1 MAGKNII
8 MSRGVPVQKN
18 DPAILQTLYDKA
30 VPALQYLG
38 ELPASLIDPL
48 YGAIIDIA
56 PKHHTLGA
64 QPWPW
69 NVPVGTEIMI
79 DPACL
84 SGCGAVKTPIRLVND
99 GEVLA
104 PDGEQILYNAV
115 APYSS
120 YVAQITGD
128 PTTPAV
134 VAINLPDGN
143 PKIPVGLI
151 YLGCGIRVV
160 ATYKHAA
167 GASRPY
173 LRVLFGNTAVSVSTT
188 TLIDGSVSAA
198 GNEVTF
204 DVIARITKL
213 GGTGTG
219 LFLPNGRAWENTG
232 DSITAFGAF
241 ADKGC
246 STDLNFYVQ
255 LTCRPNNQT
264 INIQRLQVSLVP

>member
-1 MAGKNII
+1 
-8 MSRGVPVQKN
+8 
-18 DPAILQTLYDKA
+18 
-30 VPALQYLG
+30 
-38 ELPASLIDPL
+38 
-48 YGAIIDIA
+48 
-56 PKHHTLGA
+56 
-64 QPWPW
+64 
-69 NVPVGTEIMI
+69 
-79 DPACL
+79 
-84 SGCGAVKTPIRLVND
+84 
-99 GEVLA
+99 
-104 PDGEQILYNAV
+104 
-115 APYSS
+115 
-120 YVAQITGD
+120 
-128 PTTPAV
+128 V

-167 GASRPY
+167 GASAPY
-173 LRVLFGNTAVSVSTT
+173 LRILLGNTAVSVSTT
-188 TLIDGSVSAA
+188 TLIDGIVSSA

-204 DVIARITKL
+204 DAVARITKL

>member
-1 MAGKNII
+1 MPIYIGSGTGNL
-8 MSRGVPVQKN
+8 VY
-18 DPAILQTLYDKA
+18 DPS
-30 VPALQYLG
+30 LG
-38 ELPASLIDPL
+38 YIK
-48 YGAIIDIA
+48 YGDSTIIDVT
-56 PKHHTLGA
+56 PHLYTFGA

-69 NVPVGTEIMI
+69 DVPEGTEIMI
-79 DPACL
+79 DPAFL

-134 VAINLPDGN
+134 VAINLPGGN
-143 PKIPVGLI
+143 PKIPVELI

-204 DVIARITKL
+204 DAVARITKL
-213 GGTGTG
+213 GGTSTG

-232 DSITAFGAF
+232 GSITAGAF

-255 LTCRPNNQT
+255 LTCEPNNQT
-264 INIQRLQVSLVP
+264 INIQRLQVSLLP